1 MKKEENI
8 LELFYN
14 EPTKHWHFEEILKQA
29 KISRPQ
35 ANHWIKRFIADGMVI
50 RTKPKNKMPYYI
62 SNYQN
67 PNYQNKKRL
76 LMLNKL
82 NNIGFLNHLTKLK
95 ADTII
100 LFGSISRWDWYKDS
114 DIDIFIYGDEH
125 GLEIEKYK
133 DKTKRDIQVFSCK
146 TKEELKNFTPGLLR
160 NIIEGY
166 IIKGDLNFI
175 KVKTND

>member
-35 ANHWIKRFIADGMVI
+35 ANYWIKNFIAEGMI
-50 RTKPKNKMPYYI
+50 TRIKHKNKMPYYT

-67 PNYQNKKRL
+67 VNYQNKKRL

-82 NNIGFLNHLTKLK
+82 NDVGLLNYLTKLK
-95 ADTII
+95 AETVI

-114 DIDIFIYGDEH
+114 DIDIFIYGEEQE
-125 GLEIEKYK
+125 LEIEKYREK
-133 DKTKRDIQVFSCK
+133 IKREIQVFSCK
-146 TKEELKNFTPGLLR
+146 SKDELKKFTPGLLR

-166 IIKGDLNFI
+166 IIKGDLSFI